1 MLNFL
6 PILWL
11 AEELPAQSGAQD
23 KLGGLPW
30 GLEPDA
36 WPKCRD
42 CGKSQ
47 SLLAQFVHDPV
58 RLDLGRPGR
67 VLSVFQCNHEP
78 GMCSTW
84 EGGSGANA
92 CFVTEPEN
100 LTGALS
106 ALPDDAP
113 AVEREARILEWRVSD
128 DGVSESDRASFFI
141 DSAYLQLPEATR
153 RAIPDFTRLG
163 GVPSWIQSA
172 DETPQDGWRFIG
184 QLDCTYTFLR
194 APTVEMD
201 GVRKDE
207 EGWKGRSHYCE
218 GPNFG
223 DGGIAYL
230 FLRSGSGVPEG
241 WFFWQCG

>member
-1 MLNFL
+1 
-6 PILWL
+6 
-11 AEELPAQSGAQD
+11 
-23 KLGGLPW
+23 
-30 GLEPDA
+30 
-36 WPKCRD
+36 
-42 CGKSQ
+42 
-47 SLLAQFVHDPV
+47 
-58 RLDLGRPGR
+58 
-67 VLSVFQCNHEP
+67 
-78 GMCSTW
+78 MCSTW

-106 ALPDDAP
+106 ALPDDGP

-184 QLDCTYTFLR
+184 QLDSTYTFLR